1 MANVADTAKRR
12 ILLVEDEA
20 ELARLVREGLSAR
33 GYSVVSAASIGATKD
48 IIEAQTFDLAI
59 LDLNLPDGSG
69 LDLAEPLRA
78 ICRDLPIL
86 VLTARSGVAD
96 RVKGLRGGADD
107 YVCKPVAM
115 EELVARVEAMLR
127 RARSSRTHVLSYADV
142 ELDLL
147 NRTLKRPPVEATL
160 SAREAELLAYFLQHP
175 EQSLPRE
182 RILEQ
187 VWREEAEDDSN
198 VLNVYIN
205 YLRNK
210 TEQGGGDR
218 ILHTVRGVGYMLS
231 RKEPEE
237 LEHRFGTAH

>member
-1 MANVADTAKRR
+1 MAELIKRR

-20 ELARLVREGLSAR
+20 ELARLVRDGLSTR
-33 GYSVVSAASIGATKD
+33 GYSVSTAGSLAAALD
-48 IIEAQTFDLAI
+48 IIEAHTFDLAI

-69 LDLAEPLRA
+69 LELARPLREV
-78 ICRDLPIL
+78 CRDLPIL
-86 VLTARSGVAD
+86 VLTARGGVDD

-115 EELVARVEAMLR
+115 EELVARVEAILR

-147 NRTLKRPPVEATL
+147 NRTLRRPPVEATL
-160 SAREAELLAYFLQHP
+160 SAREAELLAYFLQNP

-182 RILEQ
+182 RVLEA

-237 LEHRFGTAH
+237 LEQKFGGVR

>member
-1 MANVADTAKRR
+1 VPQTVKRR

-20 ELARLVREGLSAR
+20 ELSRLVREGLESH
-33 GYSVVSAASIGATKD
+33 GYSIACAASVTAARNIL
-48 IIEAQTFDLAI
+48 EAQTFDLAI

-69 LDLAEPLRA
+69 LDLAQPLRA
-78 ICRDLPIL
+78 TCRDLPIL
-86 VLTARSGVAD
+86 VLTARAGVAD

-115 EELVARVEAMLR
+115 EELVARVEAILR
-127 RARSSRTHVLSYADV
+127 RARSARTHVLSYADI
-142 ELDLL
+142 ELDLV
-147 NRTLKRPPVEATL
+147 NRTLRRPPTEATL

-175 EQSLPRE
+175 EQSLSRE
-182 RILEQ
+182 RILQ
-187 VWREEAEDDSN
+187 DVWREEADDDSN
-198 VLNVYIN
+198 VLNVYVN

-218 ILHTVRGVGYMLS
+218 LLHTVRGVGYMLS

-237 LEHRFGTAH
+237 MQHRFGAVLSS